1 MGWVSSNK
9 FMAVAAVLFLAAG
22 PSTAQQAGSASTGV
36 SAPEGSSS
44 VPEAYRIN
52 PGDELLISVWGEERL
67 NTPVRVLPDGT
78 IAFPLVGNVMAA
90 GSLPAEIEQRI
101 EQGLAPQ
108 FRGAVP
114 QVTVSVRN
122 TAGLQ
127 FSVIGRVRNP
137 GTFTPGRY
145 VNALE
150 ALSFAGGP
158 TEFAKLED
166 VYIVRK
172 SGAGLEPV
180 RVRLGRALKR
190 EPSTLT
196 AAVIPQIQSGD
207 TVVVP

>member
-1 MGWVSSNK
+1 MGRARMK
-9 FMAVAAVLFLAAG
+9 RFTAAAALAALVAG
-22 PSTAQQAGSASTGV
+22 IPATAQVRAPTPPPGTQSA
-36 SAPEGSSS
+36 
-44 VPEAYRIN
+44 PEAYRIN
-52 PGDELLISVWGEERL
+52 PGDELQISVWGEDRL
-67 NTPVRVLPDGT
+67 TAAVRVLPDGT
-78 IAFPLVGNVMAA
+78 IAFPLVGSIQAA
-90 GSLPAEIEQRI
+90 GLLPTEIEQRI
-101 EQGLAPQ
+101 ERGLEPQ

-122 TAGLQ
+122 TSGLQ

-145 VNALE
+145 INALE

-166 VYIVRK
+166 IYIVRK
-172 SGAGLEPV
+172 AGSGLEPV
-180 RVRLGRALKR
+180 RVRLGQALRR

-196 AAVIPQIQSGD
+196 AAVIPQIQGGD

>member
-1 MGWVSSNK
+1 MGWAGMK
-9 FMAVAAVLFLAAG
+9 RFTAAAALAVIVAGVPAAAQVDGSPVPVA
-22 PSTAQQAGSASTGV
+22 PSVT
-36 SAPEGSSS
+36 
-44 VPEAYRIN
+44 EAYRIN
-52 PGDELLISVWGEERL
+52 PGDELNISVWGEERL
-67 NTPVRVLPDGT
+67 TQSVRVLPDGN
-78 IAFPLVGNVMAA
+78 IAFPLVGSVRAA
-90 GSLPAEIEQRI
+90 GLLPTEIEQRI
-101 EQGLAPQ
+101 ERGLEPQ

-145 VNALE
+145 INALE

-172 SGAGLEPV
+172 NGQGLEPV
-180 RVRLGRALKR
+180 RVRLGQALR
-190 EPSTLT
+190 RSPQTLT
-196 AAVIPQIQSGD
+196 AAVIPQIESGD